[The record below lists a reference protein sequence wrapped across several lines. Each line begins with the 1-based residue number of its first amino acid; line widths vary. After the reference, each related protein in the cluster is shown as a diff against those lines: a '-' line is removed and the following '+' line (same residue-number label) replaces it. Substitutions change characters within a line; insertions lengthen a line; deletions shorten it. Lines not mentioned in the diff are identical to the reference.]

1 MLPREIRTEHGPEMS
16 CFDLPV
22 RPIGALRFIGLVPMI
37 FAIGFAW
44 MPGGQMLRSLRQ
56 IISGSGAGLEWF
68 MVVFLSVFVI
78 AAMLPFGLGLFMLA
92 GRTRVTVGKNR
103 IVVTDIAGP
112 VRWSRK
118 WKFER
123 IERLEIG
130 GAKSSD
136 GYGTSPLGS
145 MCGIVAVFKDGK
157 KTPLAVGYP
166 RAWLQPLVEEI
177 SGLMQRRG
185 AKVTV
190 QEAAPMTADDS
201 VPIETAPRREKPTG
215 SMIELSTLGGGVE
228 LKVPSRGLFKESYG
242 LVGFGAVWC
251 VMVGVIGSF
260 VFGKQGLGEG
270 LFIIPLFFAIGF
282 GILLLGIHLGTRRWT
297 LRADHSQLQV
307 TLKSALRSREWRWA
321 AGEIG
326 DIRIGDSGTRV
337 NERMLEQLQIHP
349 RSGARKTGL
358 LTDRTHEELTWI
370 ATTLREAL
378 RAQISSPTDAP
389 PRIDHARRQS

>member
-16 CFDLPV
+16 RFDLPR
-22 RPIGALRFIGLVPMI
+22 RPIGALRFIGLVPML
-37 FAIGFAW
+37 FAVGFAW

-56 IISGSGAGLEWF
+56 IISGSGAGFEWF
-68 MVVFLSVFVI
+68 MMVFLSVFVI

-103 IVVTDIAGP
+103 IIVTDIAGP
-112 VRWSRK
+112 VRWSRR

-190 QEAAPMTADDS
+190 QEAAPMQADDS
-201 VPIETAPRREKPTG
+201 VSIETAPRLEKPTG
-215 SMIELSTLGGGVE
+215 SLIELSTSNWGAE
-228 LKVPSRGLFKESYG
+228 FKVPSRGLWKESYG

-270 LFIIPLFFAIGF
+270 LIILPLFFAIGI
-282 GILLLGIHLGTRRWT
+282 GMLLLGIHLGTRRWT
-297 LRADHSQLQV
+297 LRMDRSQLLV

-321 AGEIG
+321 AG
-326 DIRIGDSGTRV
+326 DIEDVRVGDSGTEV
-337 NERMLEQLQIHP
+337 NERTLEQLQIHT
-349 RSGARKTGL
+349 RTGKQKTGL
-358 LTDRTHEELTWI
+358 LTGRTHEELAWV
-370 ATTLREAL
+370 ATTLRGAL
-378 RAQISSPTDAP
+378 RAKSADTSDAP
-389 PRIDHARRQS
+389 PRIDPARRQS

>member
-1 MLPREIRTEHGPEMS
+1 MS
-16 CFDLPV
+16 RFDLPI
-22 RPIGALRFIGLVPMI
+22 RPIGALRFIGLVPMV
-37 FAIGFAW
+37 FAVGFAW

-56 IISGSGAGLEWF
+56 IILGSGAGYEWF

-130 GAKSSD
+130 GAKNSD
-136 GYGTSPLGS
+136 GYGTSPLVS

-177 SGLMQRRG
+177 SGLMQRQG

-190 QEAAPMTADDS
+190 REAMPIQANDS
-201 VPIETAPRREKPTG
+201 VPIETAPRLEKPSG
-215 SMIELSTLGGGVE
+215 STIELAASGWGAE
-228 LKVPSRGLFKESYG
+228 FKVPSRGLFKESYG

-260 VFGKQGLGEG
+260 VFGKQGLGES
-270 LFIIPLFFAIGF
+270 LIVIPLFFAIGF
-282 GILLLGIHLGTRRWT
+282 GMLLLGIHLGTRRWT
-297 LRADHSQLQV
+297 LRADHSQLHV
-307 TLKSALRSREWRWA
+307 TLKSALRAREWRWA
-321 AGEIG
+321 TN
-326 DIRIGDSGTRV
+326 DIEDVRVGDSGTKV
-337 NERMLEQLQIHP
+337 NERTLEQLQIH
-349 RSGARKTGL
+349 ARTGKQKTGL
-358 LTDRTHEELTWI
+358 LTGRTHEELAWV

-378 RAQISSPTDAP
+378 RAKSADISDAP
-389 PRIDHARRQS
+389 PRIDPARRQS